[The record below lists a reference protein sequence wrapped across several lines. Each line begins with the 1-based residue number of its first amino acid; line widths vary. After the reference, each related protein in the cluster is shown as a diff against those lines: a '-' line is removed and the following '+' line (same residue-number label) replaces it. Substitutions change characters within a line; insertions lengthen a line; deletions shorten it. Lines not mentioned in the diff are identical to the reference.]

1 MLSNHAWAIIAVLL
15 ICLAGCRST
24 RHLDSAY
31 AGRTSV
37 YEPGEPNFDL
47 VAAATLR
54 DGKPGIDC
62 YLGIPHASL
71 VFTPKDSVYTAP
83 YEMLFRLMDRS
94 GKTII
99 EEVVERDTM
108 KVTGYA
114 ATQTFEQHI
123 KQRRIAVEPGEYVL
137 AVVLRD
143 QNSQAQA
150 ERRRRVEVVAPG
162 SAQPAVS
169 DIHLEGLRKGAS
181 FEPVVSLHV
190 PAGLDSMRMTVE
202 LYNASR
208 LGNVQVTM
216 RLLRF
221 EADTSAAVPPY
232 RYQLSPAYFLIR
244 YNRAD
249 TLQFSR
255 RTLRN
260 IDDEVIVE
268 FDLPGLEAGMYRVEM
283 MARREGAPATTALR
297 RSYDFAV
304 RSPTFPRITTLD
316 EMVEALVYLATDKE
330 LETIQ
335 AAASPAEKK
344 RRFDAFW
351 GGLVPQR
358 MRAANTLKLYYA
370 RVEEANLLY
379 TTYKEGWKTDRGMVY
394 IILGSPLY
402 VDTMLDREV
411 WYYSYNESDPLHAF
425 VFERRRLY
433 ESGGLFEA
441 YLLQRNL
448 QYEHE
453 WRWALERWRRGD
465 ML

>member
-1 MLSNHAWAIIAVLL
+1 MISRCAWLGIVGL
-15 ICLAGCRST
+15 ILLAGCVST

-37 YEPGEPNFDL
+37 YEPGEPNFDM
-47 VAAATLR
+47 VATATLR
-54 DGKPGIDC
+54 DGEPGIDC
-62 YLGIPHASL
+62 YLGIPRASL
-71 VFTPKDSVYTAP
+71 VFTPEDSVYTAP
-83 YEMLFRLMDRS
+83 YETLLRLMDRK
-94 GKTII
+94 GKTIL
-99 EEVVERDTM
+99 EEVVDRDTM
-108 KVTGYA
+108 QVMGYA
-114 ATQTFEQHI
+114 ATQVFDQHI
-123 KQRRIAVEPGEYVL
+123 KQRRITVEPGEYVL
-137 AVVLRD
+137 EVVLRD
-143 QNSQAQA
+143 QNSQSQA

-162 SAQPAVS
+162 SMQPAVS
-169 DIHLEGLRKGAS
+169 DIRLDGLREGGA

-208 LGNVQVTM
+208 LGDVQVTM

-221 EADTSAAVPPY
+221 ESDTSAAVPPY
-232 RYQLSPAYFLIR
+232 QYQLSPAYFLIR
-244 YNRAD
+244 YNQAD

-283 MARREGAPATTALR
+283 FARREGAPPTIVLQ

-304 RSPTFPRITTLD
+304 RSPTFPRISTLD
-316 EMVEALVYLATDKE
+316 EMIEALAYLATDKKR
-330 LETIQ
+330 ETIQ
-335 AAASPAEKK
+335 AANTPVEKK

-351 GGLVPQR
+351 GSLVPQR
-358 MRAANTLKLYYA
+358 TRATNTLKLYYA

-402 VDTMLDREV
+402 VDTMVDREV
-411 WYYSYNESDPLHAF
+411 WYYSYNDNDPLHTF
-425 VFERRRLY
+425 VFERRRMY

-441 YLLQRNL
+441 YLLRRNL

-453 WRWALERWRRGD
+453 WRWALERWLRGD